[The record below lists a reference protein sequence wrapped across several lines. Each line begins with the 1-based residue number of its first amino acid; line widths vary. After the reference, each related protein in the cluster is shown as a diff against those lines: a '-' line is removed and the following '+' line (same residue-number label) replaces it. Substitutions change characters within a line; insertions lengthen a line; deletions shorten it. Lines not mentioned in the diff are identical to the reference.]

1 MNSRKDVG
9 KGRVRDFLAIHANAF
24 VDSFEMRRSVESG
37 AVTGVTK
44 NRFEKC
50 GGRAFA
56 VGTRDM
62 GGRIFLL
69 GVPETLCEDGDVFEI
84 EFRRRSL
91 RWRSELSPEREQIAD
106 RFLEVHFNSSAGRA
120 RMR

>member
-9 KGRVRDFLAIHANAF
+9 KGGVRDFLAIHADAF

-37 AVTGVTK
+37 AVTRVTK

-62 GGRIFLL
+62 GERIFLL
-69 GVPETLCEDGDVFEI
+69 GVPQTLCEDGDVFDT

-91 RWRSELSPEREQIAD
+91 RRSGKFAAQRKKVAD
-106 RFLEVHFNSSAGRA
+106 RFMEVH
-120 RMR
+120 